1 VSITETLLTFVAAPA
16 LIFAVISL
24 AALGPS
30 QMRAPA
36 RYRPGRAWPHEP
48 AWFLPHAAAAAS
60 AGGSAEHGDHDGPGE
75 LTGHTSAHNSANAGP
90 VGGASGEW

>member
-1 VSITETLLTFVAAPA
+1 MSITETLLTFVGAPA
-16 LIFAVISL
+16 LIIAVITL

-36 RYRPGRAWPHEP
+36 RYRPGRAWTHEP
-48 AWFLPHAAAAAS
+48 AWFLPHAAAVVNP
-60 AGGSAEHGDHDGPGE
+60 GSPNGHGAVTGE
-75 LTGHTSAHNSANAGP
+75 VGAPNSANAGP

>member
-1 VSITETLLTFVAAPA
+1 VSITETLLTFVGAPA

-36 RYRPGRAWPHEP
+36 RYRPGRAWTHEP

-60 AGGSAEHGDHDGPGE
+60 TGGSGHGE
-75 LTGHTSAHNSANAGP
+75 VTGQVTGQVSAPSGANAGP

>member
-1 VSITETLLTFVAAPA
+1 VSITETLLTFVGAPA

-36 RYRPGRAWPHEP
+36 RYRPGRAWPHQP

-60 AGGSAEHGDHDGPGE
+60 AAGPSGHGE
-75 LTGHTSAHNSANAGP
+75 VTGQTSAPSGANAGP